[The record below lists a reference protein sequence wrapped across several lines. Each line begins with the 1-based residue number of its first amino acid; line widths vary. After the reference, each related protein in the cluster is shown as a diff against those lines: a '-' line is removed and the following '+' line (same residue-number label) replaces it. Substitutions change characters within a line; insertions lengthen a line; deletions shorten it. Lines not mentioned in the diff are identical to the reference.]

1 MTKWDNNC
9 SVVLLHDQK
18 IITDFNDNV
27 KEVLKIIN
35 LNQLYSSHHMY
46 INLLLEIRFVEK
58 ITNIKIN
65 WIFELKRPCENKQQ
79 NGRQTWPDIATY
91 IHSNPADIEW

>member
-1 MTKWDNNC
+1 MVTREFVGVEVTVVQAARMTSPPVVKKNCFTKLCSMTKWDNNC

-65 WIFELKRPCENKQQ
+65 
-79 NGRQTWPDIATY
+79 
-91 IHSNPADIEW
+91 